1 VLRRVAMLV
10 ARGASPEV
18 MFKTVATEVSRIVN
32 ADVALI
38 GRYESDSTLT
48 YLATVG
54 SLFQEPGS
62 LPKLVLGGNNLAT
75 NIARSG
81 HSESMT
87 YDVATGPIALYAR
100 KLEIRSAIGTPIVV
114 DERIWGAMLAGWTR
128 KENASPDALRRIE
141 DITELVATTIANAES
156 RAALIESRARVIT
169 ASDASRRRIE
179 RDLHDGAQQHLV
191 TLALKLRTHQ
201 ETAERETARVFGE
214 IAADIEEILDEL
226 RELAHGLRPPMLA
239 AGGLGPALNGLARR
253 APLPVRLNIELDV
266 RLPEH
271 IEVAAYYVVAEALTN
286 VAKHA
291 HASSAEVAVTATA
304 NTVTVRVTDDGV
316 GGADPDRGSGL
327 LGLRDRV
334 EALGGA
340 MSLSSPRQGTTLIG
354 ELPIAGS
361 PPGRG

>member
-1 VLRRVAMLV
+1 MLV
-10 ARGASPEV
+10 ARGASPDV
-18 MFKTVATEVSRIVN
+18 MLKTVATEVSRILN

-38 GRYESDSTLT
+38 GRYESNSTFT

-54 SLFQEPGS
+54 SLLEEPGS

-87 YDVATGPIALYAR
+87 YDVATGPIAEYAR
-100 KLEIRSAIGTPIVV
+100 KLKIRSAIGTPIVV
-114 DERIWGAMLAGWTR
+114 DDRIWGAMLAGWTG
-128 KENASPDALRRIE
+128 NDNPSPDILRRIE
-141 DITELVATTIANAES
+141 DTTELVATTIANAQS
-156 RAALIESRARVIT
+156 RAALVESRARVIA

-179 RDLHDGAQQHLV
+179 RDLHDGAQQRLV

-201 ETAERETARVFGE
+201 EAAGPETARVFGE

-226 RELAHGLRPPMLA
+226 RDLAHGLRPPMLA
-239 AGGLGPALNGLARR
+239 AGGLGPALSGLARR

-266 RLPEH
+266 RLPEQ
-271 IEVAAYYVVAEALTN
+271 IEVTTYYVVAEALTN

-291 HASSAEVAVTATA
+291 HASSAEVAVMATE
-304 NTVTVRVTDDGV
+304 NTVTVKVTDDGV
-316 GGADPDRGSGL
+316 GGADPGRGSGI

-334 EALGGA
+334 EALEGV
-340 MSLSSPRQGTTLIG
+340 MSLSSPRQGTTLIAR
-354 ELPIAGS
+354 LPIAPS
-361 PPGRG
+361 PPGSG